1 MAVVYGI
8 DTGSYKLRIATME
21 GTFGRFALRDVQEVV
36 PSLGEDGRVVHAE
49 ALRAFGASEPAWA
62 QAHHVA
68 AWPADLG
75 VVRLVRLP
83 FADKAA
89 IARALPAEVE
99 AQVPYDLEAMVLATR
114 VIEAREGASRTLAF
128 IAPREELRERLDQ
141 LAAAGSDPKVLPF
154 EQEVLATYADRGN
167 QVVLDVGHRRTLVA
181 LCQGGQLVGA
191 RVLAT
196 GGAAITAALS
206 AAAGVEWAVAEE
218 LKHRAAVPAR
228 PGEVAAEWDADRT
241 DTAIRIDIPAALPPA
256 AEAALVEA
264 VGEWAVDVRA
274 ELISLEDEVGVGV
287 DEVLVCGGGS
297 RLRGLGELLAS
308 HLGVPV
314 RPVALPGGSP
324 PEAAL
329 ALALARVAAG
339 DLRVT
344 DMRGEEFA
352 YHGTAETL
360 WNFVAYTTLTAAT
373 ALVAGMVLFGVRLA
387 DANGRLADLESKIA
401 AEAAAALPDIPAD
414 KLAEP
419 GMALALLKESVTE
432 TQARVEALGATTS
445 GVPPTLE
452 LLRKLSDRMPA
463 PGAAR
468 IDVRELTISES
479 AVSLKAETDSYESAA
494 KIEEALKRDDQFG
507 EARKADEK
515 KAGEALSFS
524 LTIPLKAEGDASGE
538 EG

>member
-360 WNFVAYTTLTAAT
+360 WNFVAYTTLTRRPRSWPAWCSSGSASPTPTGVWPTSSRRSRPRRRRRSRTSRPTSWPSRAWRSRCSRSRSPRPRPGWRRWGPRPPGCRPPSSCCGSSPT
-373 ALVAGMVLFGVRLA
+373 ACRLR
-387 DANGRLADLESKIA
+387 GRRAS
-401 AEAAAALPDIPAD
+401 
-414 KLAEP
+414 
-419 GMALALLKESVTE
+419 
-432 TQARVEALGATTS
+432 TS
-445 GVPPTLE
+445 
-452 LLRKLSDRMPA
+452 
-463 PGAAR
+463 
-468 IDVRELTISES
+468 
-479 AVSLKAETDSYESAA
+479 
-494 KIEEALKRDDQFG
+494 
-507 EARKADEK
+507 
-515 KAGEALSFS
+515 
-524 LTIPLKAEGDASGE
+524 AS
-538 EG
+538 